1 MKNRMTMPCV
11 GFVVA
16 SIIGL
21 TGCGIWPVMT
31 EENGRHPFA
40 MGKSDVLLFP
50 GARQPVH
57 LSEWYGNSYR
67 YALETQ
73 ILNPQSANS
82 LKVVEGLGGGPAQRN
97 MARYE
102 KMFKKPPFFQKAS
115 GGGGNN

>member
-11 GFVVA
+11 GFVVV

-40 MGKSDVLLFP
+40 MGKSDQLLFP
-50 GARQPVH
+50 GERQPVH
-57 LSEWYGNSYR
+57 LNEGYGESYR

-73 ILNPQSANS
+73 ILNPQTAKS
-82 LKVVEGLGGGPAQRN
+82 LDVVEGLGGGPAQRN
-97 MARYE
+97 MARYQ
-102 KMFKKPPFFQKAS
+102 KMF
-115 GGGGNN
+115 